1 MIYFDTIGL
10 KFLVEELK
18 QDLINFKVNKIIQY
32 DNHSFSLI
40 FPKKNLFFQIK
51 DSKSIVY
58 IKNKKDENTNIS
70 SSFILSI
77 KKYLDHSQLDDIK
90 ILNLDRIVS
99 FKFKRINISG
109 EIDINYLIF
118 EIMGRHSN
126 IFLLDKD
133 FKIINIFNNN
143 VSIENKRFYAINSK
157 YEYFELDKK
166 EIDFETIFT
175 SPQEMIDKIKG
186 IGNIFASD
194 TYKNIEKR
202 KQLSS
207 SYKGYI
213 FKNNNNVYL
222 SYNKFSK
229 FNNYEINEYNTLN
242 EAINSY
248 FEEFVN
254 TSLITDK
261 KKKIEKFLLN
271 KIKKN
276 YKILENIEK
285 DIFKDSNFEEYRYL
299 ADLLASYIYLIKPRM
314 DKIEVF
320 DYNKNKNI
328 LIDLDP
334 KKSPSDNLNLLYKK
348 YRKAKK
354 GLEFA
359 NERKIKILEDQKYLD
374 EVLNFLIKENDYL
387 GLEEIEDELG
397 LKKKI
402 ENKKNKIKKR
412 ELLKYV
418 YNGYEI
424 FVGRNHTENNHLT
437 FEKAKNNDIWLHVRD
452 IPGSHVIIVT
462 NKKKVD
468 QDTLYYAAGLAALH
482 SKGEGRKII
491 DYTERSNV
499 KRTNK
504 FGNVTFDNFKSIEV

>member
-58 IKNKKDENTNIS
+58 IKDKKDENTNIS

-194 TYKNIEKR
+194 TYKNIEK
-202 KQLSS
+202 
-207 SYKGYI
+207 
-213 FKNNNNVYL
+213 
-222 SYNKFSK
+222 
-229 FNNYEINEYNTLN
+229 INFQ
-242 EAINSY
+242 NSTIMKSM
-248 FEEFVN
+248 N
-254 TSLITDK
+254 I
-261 KKKIEKFLLN
+261 
-271 KIKKN
+271 
-276 YKILENIEK
+276 IL
-285 DIFKDSNFEEYRYL
+285 
-299 ADLLASYIYLIKPRM
+299 
-314 DKIEVF
+314 
-320 DYNKNKNI
+320 
-328 LIDLDP
+328 
-334 KKSPSDNLNLLYKK
+334 
-348 YRKAKK
+348 
-354 GLEFA
+354 
-359 NERKIKILEDQKYLD
+359 
-374 EVLNFLIKENDYL
+374 
-387 GLEEIEDELG
+387 
-397 LKKKI
+397 
-402 ENKKNKIKKR
+402 
-412 ELLKYV
+412 
-418 YNGYEI
+418 
-424 FVGRNHTENNHLT
+424 
-437 FEKAKNNDIWLHVRD
+437 
-452 IPGSHVIIVT
+452 
-462 NKKKVD
+462 
-468 QDTLYYAAGLAALH
+468 
-482 SKGEGRKII
+482 
-491 DYTERSNV
+491 
-499 KRTNK
+499 
-504 FGNVTFDNFKSIEV
+504 

>member
-58 IKNKKDENTNIS
+58 IKDKKDENTNIS

-194 TYKNIEKR
+194 TYNNIEKR

-452 IPGSHVIIVT
+452 IPGSHVVIVT

-468 QDTLYYAAGLAALH
+468 QDTLYYAASLAALH

-504 FGNVTFDNFKSIEV
+504 FGNVTFNNFKSIEV

>member
-504 FGNVTFDNFKSIEV
+504 FGNVTFNNFKSIEV

>member
-58 IKNKKDENTNIS
+58 IKDKKDENTNIS

-194 TYKNIEKR
+194 TYNNIEKR

-334 KKSPSDNLNLLYKK
+334 KKSPSDNSNLLYKK

-504 FGNVTFDNFKSIEV
+504 FGNVTFNNFKSIEV

>member
-109 EIDINYLIF
+109 EININYLIF

-504 FGNVTFDNFKSIEV
+504 FGNVTFNNFKSIEV

>member
-32 DNHSFSLI
+32 DNHSFSVI

-504 FGNVTFDNFKSIEV
+504 FGNVTFNNFKSIEV

>member
-58 IKNKKDENTNIS
+58 IKDKKDENTNIS

-194 TYKNIEKR
+194 TYNNIEKR

-504 FGNVTFDNFKSIEV
+504 FGNVTFNNFKSIEV

>member
-58 IKNKKDENTNIS
+58 IKDKKDENTNIS

-194 TYKNIEKR
+194 TYNNIEKR

-387 GLEEIEDELG
+387 GLEEIEDELR

-504 FGNVTFDNFKSIEV
+504 FGNVTFNNFKSIEV

>member
-157 YEYFELDKK
+157 YEYFELDK
-166 EIDFETIFT
+166 
-175 SPQEMIDKIKG
+175 
-186 IGNIFASD
+186 GNIFASD

-354 GLEFA
+354 G
-359 NERKIKILEDQKYLD
+359 
-374 EVLNFLIKENDYL
+374 
-387 GLEEIEDELG
+387 
-397 LKKKI
+397 
-402 ENKKNKIKKR
+402 
-412 ELLKYV
+412 
-418 YNGYEI
+418 
-424 FVGRNHTENNHLT
+424 
-437 FEKAKNNDIWLHVRD
+437 
-452 IPGSHVIIVT
+452 
-462 NKKKVD
+462 
-468 QDTLYYAAGLAALH
+468 
-482 SKGEGRKII
+482 
-491 DYTERSNV
+491 
-499 KRTNK
+499 
-504 FGNVTFDNFKSIEV
+504 

>member
-58 IKNKKDENTNIS
+58 IKDKKDENTNIS

-194 TYKNIEKR
+194 TYNNIEKR

-320 DYNKNKNI
+320 DYNKKKKNY
-328 LIDLDP
+328 
-334 KKSPSDNLNLLYKK
+334 SPS
-348 YRKAKK
+348 
-354 GLEFA
+354 
-359 NERKIKILEDQKYLD
+359 
-374 EVLNFLIKENDYL
+374 
-387 GLEEIEDELG
+387 
-397 LKKKI
+397 
-402 ENKKNKIKKR
+402 
-412 ELLKYV
+412 
-418 YNGYEI
+418 
-424 FVGRNHTENNHLT
+424 
-437 FEKAKNNDIWLHVRD
+437 
-452 IPGSHVIIVT
+452 
-462 NKKKVD
+462 
-468 QDTLYYAAGLAALH
+468 
-482 SKGEGRKII
+482 
-491 DYTERSNV
+491 
-499 KRTNK
+499 
-504 FGNVTFDNFKSIEV
+504 

>member
-387 GLEEIEDELG
+387 GLE
-397 LKKKI
+397 
-402 ENKKNKIKKR
+402 
-412 ELLKYV
+412 LLKYV

-504 FGNVTFDNFKSIEV
+504 FGNVTFNNFKSIEV

>member
-58 IKNKKDENTNIS
+58 IKDKKDENTNIS

-504 FGNVTFDNFKSIEV
+504 FGNVTFNNFKSIEV

>member
-58 IKNKKDENTNIS
+58 IKDKKDENTNIS

-194 TYKNIEKR
+194 TYNNIEKR

-424 FVGRNHTENNHLT
+424 FVGRNYTENNHLT

-504 FGNVTFDNFKSIEV
+504 FGNVTFNNFKSIEV

>member
-299 ADLLASYIYLIKPRM
+299 ADLLASYIYLIKPGM

-504 FGNVTFDNFKSIEV
+504 FGNVTFNNFKSIEV

>member
-58 IKNKKDENTNIS
+58 IKDKKDENTNIS

-194 TYKNIEKR
+194 TYNNIEKR

-354 GLEFA
+354 GLEFT

-504 FGNVTFDNFKSIEV
+504 FGNVTFNNFKSIEV

>member
-58 IKNKKDENTNIS
+58 IKDKKDENTNIS

-194 TYKNIEKR
+194 TYNNIEKR

-328 LIDLDP
+328 LINLDP

-504 FGNVTFDNFKSIEV
+504 FGNVTFNNFKSIEV

>member
-1 MIYFDTIGL
+1 
-10 KFLVEELK
+10 
-18 QDLINFKVNKIIQY
+18 
-32 DNHSFSLI
+32 
-40 FPKKNLFFQIK
+40 
-51 DSKSIVY
+51 
-58 IKNKKDENTNIS
+58 
-70 SSFILSI
+70 
-77 KKYLDHSQLDDIK
+77 
-90 ILNLDRIVS
+90 
-99 FKFKRINISG
+99 
-109 EIDINYLIF
+109 
-118 EIMGRHSN
+118 
-126 IFLLDKD
+126 
-133 FKIINIFNNN
+133 
-143 VSIENKRFYAINSK
+143 
-157 YEYFELDKK
+157 
-166 EIDFETIFT
+166 
-175 SPQEMIDKIKG
+175 
-186 IGNIFASD
+186 
-194 TYKNIEKR
+194 
-202 KQLSS
+202 
-207 SYKGYI
+207 
-213 FKNNNNVYL
+213 
-222 SYNKFSK
+222 
-229 FNNYEINEYNTLN
+229 
-242 EAINSY
+242 
-248 FEEFVN
+248 
-254 TSLITDK
+254 
-261 KKKIEKFLLN
+261 
-271 KIKKN
+271 
-276 YKILENIEK
+276 
-285 DIFKDSNFEEYRYL
+285 
-299 ADLLASYIYLIKPRM
+299 M

-504 FGNVTFDNFKSIEV
+504 FGNVTFNNFKSIEV